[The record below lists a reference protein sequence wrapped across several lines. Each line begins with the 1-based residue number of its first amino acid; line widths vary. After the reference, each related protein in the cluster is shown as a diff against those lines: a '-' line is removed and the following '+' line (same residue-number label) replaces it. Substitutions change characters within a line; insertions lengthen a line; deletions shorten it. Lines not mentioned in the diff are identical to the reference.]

1 MVLVS
6 SDFVWVLLHE
16 FVFSSLADLYLK
28 KKFHHWQC
36 LQTCL
41 RIVCLACRA
50 GLMGCLGKYEVSLAL
65 ILQDQ
70 LLDSDIPQ
78 CPLFFFLFFFLL
90 IFQSYPRWWV
100 SFFTLTLQEE
110 EVPFEVELVGQCPS
124 YLWNMRIIR
133 IVVCFHYYA
142 SRRNRRIS

>member
-1 MVLVS
+1 M
-6 SDFVWVLLHE
+6 LLHE

-50 GLMGCLGKYEVSLAL
+50 GPMGCLGKYEVSLAL

-78 CPLFFFLFFFLL
+78 CPRFFFFFLNLSKLPKVMGL
-90 IFQSYPRWWV
+90 ILHLNC
-100 SFFTLTLQEE
+100 T
-110 EVPFEVELVGQCPS
+110 
-124 YLWNMRIIR
+124 
-133 IVVCFHYYA
+133 
-142 SRRNRRIS
+142 RRGGAI